1 MALESGPPI
10 PEGTFFLAKMKTAIE
25 TKPEPPGP
33 TKEFTIIV
41 NGRERKFTEKKI
53 SYIEVVRLAFD
64 PLDPNMIYTV
74 TYKRGDDKKPEGR
87 MVEGD
92 TVTVKEGM
100 IFNVTATRKS

>member
-1 MALESGPPI
+1 MNTVTES
-10 PEGTFFLAKMKTAIE
+10 KN
-25 TKPEPPGP
+25 EPPGH

-41 NGRERKFTEKKI
+41 NGRERKFPEKKI
-53 SYIEVVRLAFD
+53 SYLEVVRLVFE
-64 PLDPNMIYTV
+64 PLDPNLIYTV
-74 TYKRGDDKKPEGR
+74 TYKKGDEKKPEGR